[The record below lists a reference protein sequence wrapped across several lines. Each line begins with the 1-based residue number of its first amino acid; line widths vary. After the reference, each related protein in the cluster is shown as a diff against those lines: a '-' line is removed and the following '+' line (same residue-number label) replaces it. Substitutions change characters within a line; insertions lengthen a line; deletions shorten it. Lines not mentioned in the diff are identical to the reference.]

1 MTRTM
6 KVLSAA
12 LVGIWLL
19 QVLTNSAEVPFGAFR
34 WLTLKPSAVLEG
46 HELWRVATYAVLGN
60 PADVVAIL
68 LDVMILLIF
77 GSALEERAG
86 RGRALAAMFAVS
98 VFGAL
103 AVLAAS
109 RVDLSLLHAQVV
121 GSSAAMSALIVAWG
135 VQRAEE
141 RLSFFGAFELRGKHF
156 AMVVAAMTVVSF
168 LLNRSGAH
176 VASVAG
182 LVAGLFVA
190 RLGPRTPKAPPR
202 KRVGGHLRVVPE
214 DPKRYLN

>member
-1 MTRTM
+1 M
-6 KVLSAA
+6 KVLAA
-12 LVGIWLL
+12 VLVGIWLL
-19 QVLTNSAEVPFGAFR
+19 QVLTSSAEVPFGAFR
-34 WLTLKPSAVLEG
+34 WLTLKPSAVLDG
-46 HELWRVATYAVLGN
+46 HQVWRVATYALLGN

-86 RGRALAAMFAVS
+86 RGRALAAMFGAS
-98 VFGAL
+98 LFGAL
-103 AVLAAS
+103 AVLAVS
-109 RVDLSLLHAQVV
+109 RLDLALLHAQVV

-135 VQRAEE
+135 VQRADE

-156 AMVVAAMTVVSF
+156 ALAASAITVGSF

-190 RLGPRTPKAPPR
+190 RLGPRTPKTPPR
-202 KRVGGHLRVVPE
+202 KRAGGHLRVVPE